1 MLPCEALLPDL
12 NNLRLECDSLCDTF
26 LGFLGDRSDLVHEC
40 ELIVLALNL
49 NQFHYRAVKYMC
61 DGINDLKDFEE
72 SKEKN
77 PKLKEEV
84 KVYHTTVSKGGL
96 KLLPRCKGGQSILP
110 SNR

>member
-1 MLPCEALLPDL
+1 M
-12 NNLRLECDSLCDTF
+12 
-26 LGFLGDRSDLVHEC
+26 GFLGDRTDLVHEC

-61 DGINDLKDFEE
+61 NGVIDLIDFEE